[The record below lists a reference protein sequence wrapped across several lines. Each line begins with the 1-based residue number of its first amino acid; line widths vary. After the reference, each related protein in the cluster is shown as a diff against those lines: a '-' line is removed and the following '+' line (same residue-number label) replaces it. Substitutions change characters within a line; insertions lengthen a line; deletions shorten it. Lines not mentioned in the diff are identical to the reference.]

1 MLIVFFDYIWLM
13 YECKYIRTYYG
24 TVRDSVIVNE

>member
-13 YECKYIRTYYG
+13 YECKYIRTCSR
-24 TVRDSVIVNE
+24 TVQDGGFKK

>member
-24 TVRDSVIVNE
+24 TVQDSSY